1 MKYYSEKL
9 KKLYDTEADL
19 TKAEAAA
26 AKAEAEKIAKEKAA
40 KEHRAERAKEVTEAL
55 EAAEAAKAK
64 ANKLMNAFVKDYGS
78 FHTSYTLKDVDSAN
92 TAVNSVF
99 DDFVA
104 QVFSFLGKE

>member
-9 KKLYDTEADL
+9 NRLYDTEADL
-19 TKAEAAA
+19 TKAEMAA

-40 KEHRAERAKEVTEAL
+40 TEHRAERAKEVTEAL
-55 EAAEAAKAK
+55 KAATAAKEK
-64 ANKLMNAFVKDYGS
+64 ANKLMTAFVKDYGS
-78 FHTSYTLKDVDSAN
+78 FHTSYTLKDIN
-92 TAVNSVF
+92 PTKPAVSL